1 MKREFDIHR
10 DIWGPQVTF
19 LLQIL
24 TESQNTFQDKVN
36 SISVDFSL
44 THGKLPM
51 LKKTQTNW
59 QVQEGIIFRN
69 LADESQTLKY
79 FDYAANEFDL
89 ATKPYKDKFYSK
101 IFSLLQ
107 YFLPENALIL
117 DPSCG
122 TGLEAIALSKLSS
135 KGKVICV
142 DLSNKMIQLAFRNA
156 KLQGVSNIEFYHANH
171 NQLPDLW
178 NQQFD
183 SIFSSLSF
191 QYYPDPEKSAASF
204 SKLIHRNGNII
215 VVDPLRTDKTK
226 IIEESIKL
234 ANPHFQR
241 FYTLNE
247 LCKYFEI
254 YNLKLAYHEEIFKG
268 IGFSI
273 FNFD

>member
-24 TESQNTFQDKVN
+24 AESQNTYPDKVN
-36 SISVDFSL
+36 SIGIDFPL
-44 THGKLPM
+44 TQGKLPM
-51 LKKTQTNW
+51 IKKIQNSW
-59 QVQEGIIFRN
+59 PSHEGIIFRN
-69 LADESQTLKY
+69 LADENQTLKY

-101 IFSLLQ
+101 IFSVLKFL
-107 YFLPENALIL
+107 LPENALIL

-122 TGLEAIALSKLSS
+122 TGLEAIALSKLST

-142 DLSNKMIQLAFRNA
+142 DLSNKMIQLAYRNA
-156 KLQGVSNIEFYHANH
+156 KLQRVSNIEFYHANH
-171 NQLPDLW
+171 NQLPNLW
-178 NQQFD
+178 NHQFD

-191 QYYPDPEKSAASF
+191 QYYLDPEKSVASF

-215 VVDPLRTDKTK
+215 VVDPLRSENTR

-234 ANPHFQR
+234 ANPHFQK
-241 FYTLNE
+241 FYSLSE
-247 LCKYFEI
+247 LCKYFEV
-254 YNLKLAYHEEIFKG
+254 YNLKLAYHEEIYKG
-268 IGFSI
+268 IGLSI
-273 FNFD
+273 FNFA